1 MKGSITMKGHFYK
14 PNCKCPGKKTKKCSC
29 GATWSY
35 IIDVGINP
43 NTGKR
48 KQKKKGGFK
57 TKTEAQEAAALLVAE
72 LSQGTYVEEKNNT
85 FEEYAKEWLSEYQ
98 ATGTVKIS
106 TVRIRKK
113 GIKLLLPY
121 LAKLRISIITAK
133 QYQHA
138 LLDLHDKGYSNNTIV
153 SAHQT
158 GRMIFQRA
166 IELKII
172 KNDPTSSAVIPK
184 RQRTIEDLE
193 TEKEIPKYM
202 EKEELALFLQ
212 TAKEKGLDRDYAIF
226 LTLAYTGMRVG
237 ELCALKWSD
246 IDFSEQ
252 TVSITKTYYNPNNN
266 IKNYTLLTPKTK
278 SSKRVII
285 VDKKVLD
292 ELEQLQAEQKRIT
305 MFFRKTYHDK
315 NFVFSQQGEEN
326 AGFPTYPKLVALR
339 MTRLLKLAGLNTKLT
354 PHSLRHTHTSLL
366 AEARVSLEQIM
377 QRLGHRSDETTK
389 NIYLHVTKPK
399 KKEASQK
406 FAELMSSF

>member
-1 MKGSITMKGHFYK
+1 MKGHFYK

-43 NTGKR
+43 KTGKR

-57 TKTEAQEAAALLVAE
+57 NKQDAQEAAALLVAE
-72 LSQGTYVEEKNNT
+72 LSQGTYIEEKNCT

-98 ATGTVKIS
+98 ANGTVKTS
-106 TVRIRKK
+106 TVRIRKN

-121 LAKLRISIITAK
+121 LAKLRIPNITTK
-133 QYQHA
+133 QYQQA
-138 LLDLHDKGYSNNTIV
+138 LLALHEKGYSNNTLI
-153 SAHQT
+153 SAHQS

-166 IELKII
+166 IELRMI
-172 KNDPTSSAVIPK
+172 KNDPTSYAVIPK

-202 EKEELALFLQ
+202 EKEELALFLE

-246 IDFSEQ
+246 IDFLEQ
-252 TVSITKTYYNPNNN
+252 TISITKTYCNPTGNT
-266 IKNYTLLTPKTK
+266 KSYDLLTPKTK

-285 VDKKVLD
+285 VDKIVLD
-292 ELEQLQAEQKRIT
+292 ELKQLQADQRKIK
-305 MFFRKTYHDK
+305 MHFRKTFHDK
-315 NFVFSQQGEEN
+315 NFVFAQKDKDN
-326 AGFPTYPKLVALR
+326 AGYPIYIKLIAIR
-339 MTRLLKLAGLNTKLT
+339 MARLLKLARINANFT

-366 AEARVSLEQIM
+366 AEAGVSLEQIM
-377 QRLGHRSDETTK
+377 QRLGHKSDETTK

-399 KKEASQK
+399 KEEASHK
-406 FAELMSSF
+406 FAELMRRF

>member
-1 MKGSITMKGHFYK
+1 MKGHFYK

>member
-1 MKGSITMKGHFYK
+1 MKGHFYK

-292 ELEQLQAEQKRIT
+292 ELEQLQAEQKRIK

-339 MTRLLKLAGLNTKLT
+339 MTRLLKFAGLNTKLT